1 MPSDCQRGL
10 RFKSSSAYLQDHPI
24 ISLAKRKSLWSRV
37 LGNDSDDTNSQS
49 GEGQKAEASATGG
62 SSEAGQ
68 QQAAFGKGDLVTDRQ
83 FANEGMGYARDV
95 EVTNGRYAM
104 LG

>member
-1 MPSDCQRGL
+1 M
-10 RFKSSSAYLQDHPI
+10 
-24 ISLAKRKSLWSRV
+24 
-37 LGNDSDDTNSQS
+37 LGKDGDANA
-49 GEGQKAEASATGG
+49 QKT
-62 SSEAGQ
+62 AGQ
-68 QQAAFGKGDLVTDRQ
+68 QAEAEATDGASEANEQLAAFNKGDLVTDRK